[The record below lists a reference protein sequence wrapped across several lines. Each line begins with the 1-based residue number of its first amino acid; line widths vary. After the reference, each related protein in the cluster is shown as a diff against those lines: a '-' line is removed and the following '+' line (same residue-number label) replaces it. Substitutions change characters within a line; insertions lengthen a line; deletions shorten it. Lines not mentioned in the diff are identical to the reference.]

1 MRKSHDALQVMRQ
14 VEEHKESRKQ
24 SIKSMA
30 LQLIAHSDLLGSADQ
45 VRWYLHHLF
54 NLKVSRYEV
63 YGILKRDLGM
73 RYRRIVHI
81 ASQANSERNLVLR
94 QRFAL
99 EFLRLA
105 GEGKEFINI
114 DER

>member
-1 MRKSHDALQVMRQ
+1 MMRQ
-14 VEEHKESRKQ
+14 AAEHKARRRP

-30 LQLIAHSDLLGSADQ
+30 LQRIAHSDFLGSADQ
-45 VRWYLHHLF
+45 VRWYLYHLF

-63 YGILKRDLGM
+63 SRVLKLDLGM

-81 ASQANSERNLVLR
+81 APQGNSERNLVLR

-105 GEGKEFINI
+105 GEGKEFLNV